1 VTKNKS
7 AGTIAL
13 ALSVTL
19 ADCKALLQLA
29 DEALY
34 RPIAHSPKGG
44 RIFGDNSVSLQENSV
59 LS

>member
-29 DEALY
+29 DEALKL
-34 RPIAHSPKGG
+34 RAAATSRWSPAL
-44 RIFGDNSVSLQENSV
+44 ILSNSACSGQKR
-59 LS
+59 